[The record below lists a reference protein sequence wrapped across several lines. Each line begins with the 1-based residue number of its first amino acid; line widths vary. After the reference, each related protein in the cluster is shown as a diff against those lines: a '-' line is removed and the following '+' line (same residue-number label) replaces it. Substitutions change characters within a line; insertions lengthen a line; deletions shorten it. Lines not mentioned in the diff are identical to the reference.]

1 MAEEA
6 TFRTAG
12 RLADVLGALA
22 ATGAQGMR
30 FSDVAAATGYGK
42 ATTHRLLAALTEIGF
57 AYQDP
62 ISRQYRLGAKL
73 ALLGEQAME
82 HSLQRRAGDVLRRL
96 ARRTEDTVFLSIR
109 EGASALCI
117 GREIGAFPIHTLT
130 LNVGDRRPLGVGSG
144 SLALLSA
151 LPDAHIERIIARN
164 RDWLAQYPGFDA
176 DALHE
181 MVADT
186 RQRGYAFNNGRLI
199 EGMSAIAITVPER
212 DRQPGTA
219 LAVAA
224 INSRM
229 RGRRRQELLQ
239 ILREEAEAFAT
250 AQDLGPDPASET
262 RNNSVRM
269 ADE

>member
-1 MAEEA
+1 MAGEA

-12 RLADVLGALA
+12 RLADVIGVLA
-22 ATGAQGMR
+22 GTGAEGMR

-62 ISRQYRLGAKL
+62 ITRLYRLGARL

-82 HSLQRRAGDVLRRL
+82 HALQRRAGDVLRRL

-109 EGASALCI
+109 EGGAALCI
-117 GREIGAFPIHTLT
+117 GREIGAFPIRTLT

-144 SLALLSA
+144 SLALLAA

-164 RDWLAQYPGFDA
+164 RDWLAQYPGFEPPV
-176 DALHE
+176 LHE
-181 MVADT
+181 MIADT
-186 RQRGYAFNNGRLI
+186 RQRGYAFNDGRLI
-199 EGMSAIAITVPER
+199 ADMSAIAITVPKR
-212 DRQPGTA
+212 RNKQPAAA

-224 INSRM
+224 INGRM
-229 RGRRRQELLQ
+229 RGERRRELLR
-239 ILREEAEAFAT
+239 ILKEEAEAFAD
-250 AQDLGPDPASET
+250 ALDLPPEQ
-262 RNNSVRM
+262 
-269 ADE
+269 